1 MTGEPFVLAVCG
13 EKHTGKTT
21 LVERLVAALSAR
33 GLRVATVKHDGHEFA
48 ADVAGTDSYR
58 HRAAGAYASVKEAA
72 RVMASPCST
81 VYYPDNARR
90 EAYEALY
97 REYRA
102 LHTYFGEGGN
112 QVMERLR
119 AIAAQ

>member
-58 HRAAGAYASVKEAA
+58 HRAAGAGSDKTRHTMTKRAKRCAFLSQSGSVWYASPRMPIQMTEGQNSGA
-72 RVMASPCST
+72 RKL
-81 VYYPDNARR
+81 AR
-90 EAYEALY
+90 
-97 REYRA
+97 
-102 LHTYFGEGGN
+102 F
-112 QVMERLR
+112 
-119 AIAAQ
+119 